1 MPVLACTNSI
11 SVDNILTLDTHAD
24 RQIDGQKVELQQAVP
39 NAHSTAVYAC
49 TANTVHVNP
58 NTNLLQDKHTT
69 A

>member
-1 MPVLACTNSI
+1 M
-11 SVDNILTLDTHAD
+11 TLDTHAD

-58 NTNLLQDKHTT
+58 NTNLLQDKYTT